1 MNIIIPMAGIGSRLR
16 PHTLT
21 VPKPLVPVAG
31 KPIVQRLV
39 EDIAK
44 VVSEPLENIAFI
56 VGPSEQFFGKEVQEH
71 LLEVAKKLG
80 AKGSIHI
87 QSEAL
92 GTAHAIYQAE
102 QVLKGNV
109 IVAFADTLFRADFK
123 LDASVDGTIW
133 VKEVE
138 DPRAFG
144 VVQLDADG
152 IIEDFVEKP
161 ENPQSNLAIIGIY
174 YFKDGDALKSE
185 LKHLIDNNIK
195 EKGEYQLTNALDS
208 LKDKGAKFT
217 PGKVIE
223 WWDCGNK
230 NATVN
235 TNQRVLANSN
245 EKLVS
250 DSVKNIHSEII
261 EPCYIGENVQL
272 INAKVGPYVS
282 IGDNSIIENSVVDN
296 TIIQTESHIINAKI
310 TNSMIGNKAY
320 YDGSANELSIGDY
333 CTQKIG

>member
-44 VVSEPLENIAFI
+44 VVNEPLQEIAFV
-56 VGPSEQFFGKEVQEH
+56 VGPNQQFFGEDVQNH
-71 LLEVAKKLG
+71 LLEVAKELG
-80 AKGSIHI
+80 GNGTIHV

-92 GTAHAIYQAE
+92 GTAHAIYQAK
-102 QVLKGNV
+102 QALTGNV
-109 IVAFADTLFRADFK
+109 IVAFADTLFRADFV

-144 VVQLDADG
+144 VVQLDKDG

-161 ENPQSNLAIIGIY
+161 QNPESNLAIIGIY
-174 YFKDGDALKSE
+174 YFKDGDAVRSE
-185 LKHLIDNNIK
+185 IEYILDNDIK
-195 EKGEYQLTNALDS
+195 EKGEYQLTNVLDN
-208 LKDKGAKFT
+208 LKNKGAKFT

-235 TNQRVLANSN
+235 TNQRVLANAN
-245 EKLVS
+245 ESLVS
-250 DSVKNIHSEII
+250 EDVHLENAEII
-261 EPCYIGENVQL
+261 EPCYIGTGVKL
-272 INAKVGPYVS
+272 INTKVGPYVS
-282 IGDNSIIENSVVDN
+282 IGNNTKIEDSVITN
-296 TIIQTESHIINAKI
+296 TIIQTESYILNATI
-310 TNSMIGNKAY
+310 TNSMIGNKVHF
-320 YDGSANELSIGDY
+320 DGSANEVSIGDY

>member
-1 MNIIIPMAGIGSRLR
+1 MAGIGSRLR

-31 KPIVQRLV
+31 KPIVQRLA

-44 VVSEPLENIAFI
+44 VVNEPLENIAFV
-56 VGPSEQFFGKEVQEH
+56 VGPSQQFFGPDVQEH
-71 LLEVAKKLG
+71 LLAVAEKLG
-80 AKGSIHI
+80 AKGSIHV

-92 GTAHAIYQAE
+92 GTAHAIFQAE
-102 QVLKGNV
+102 QLLSGNV
-109 IVAFADTLFRADFK
+109 IIAFADTLFRADFK
-123 LDASVDGTIW
+123 LDASADGTVW

-161 ENPQSNLAIIGIY
+161 DNPKSNLAIIGIY
-174 YFKDGDALKSE
+174 YFKDGDAVKRE
-185 LKHLIDNNIK
+185 IKHLLDNKIM
-195 EKGEYQLTNALDS
+195 EKGEYQLTNVLDS
-208 LKDKGAKFT
+208 LKDNGAKFI

-235 TNQRVLANSN
+235 TNQRVLANAT
-245 EKLVS
+245 EILVS
-250 DSVKNIHSEII
+250 SSMKSTNSQII
-261 EPCYIGENVQL
+261 EPCYIGKNVQL

-282 IGDNSIIENSVVDN
+282 IGDNTIIEDSVIEN
-296 TIIQTESHIINAKI
+296 TIIQTESHIQNADI
-310 TNSMIGNKAY
+310 TNSMIGNKVH
-320 YDGSANELSIGDY
+320 YDGSANEISIGDY
-333 CTQKIG
+333 STQKIG

>member
-1 MNIIIPMAGIGSRLR
+1 MAGLGSRLR

-44 VVSEPLENIAFI
+44 VVSEPLEEIAF
-56 VGPSEQFFGKEVQEH
+56 VLGPNEQFFGKDVQNH

-80 AKGSIHI
+80 ARGTINV
-87 QSEAL
+87 QNEAL
-92 GTAHAIYQAE
+92 GTAHAIYMAKQA
-102 QVLKGNV
+102 LTGNV
-109 IVAFADTLFRADFK
+109 IVAFADTLFRADFV
-123 LDASVDGTIW
+123 LDAAVDGTIW

-144 VVQLDADG
+144 VVQLDSNG

-161 ENPQSNLAIIGIY
+161 QNPKSNLAIIGIY
-174 YFKDGDALKSE
+174 YFKDGAALKSE
-185 LKHLIDNNIK
+185 IEYLLDNNIT
-195 EKGEYQLTNALDS
+195 EKGEYQLTNALDA
-208 LKDKGAKFT
+208 LKNKGAKFT

-235 TNQRVLANSN
+235 TNQRVLANAT
-245 EKLVS
+245 EKLIS
-250 DSVKNIHSEII
+250 DSFINKESQII
-261 EPCYIGENVQL
+261 EPCFIGENV
-272 INAKVGPYVS
+272 IITNSKIGPYVS
-282 IGDNSIIENSVVDN
+282 IGNNTVIENSVIEN
-296 TIIQTESHIINAKI
+296 SIIQTFSTIKNANI
-310 TNSMIGNKAY
+310 TNSMVGNNAE
-320 YDGSANELSIGDY
+320 YDGTANQISIGDY
-333 CTQKIG
+333 STQRID

>member
-1 MNIIIPMAGIGSRLR
+1 MAGIGSRLR

-44 VVSEPLENIAFI
+44 VVSEPLEEIAFVI
-56 VGPSEQFFGKEVQEH
+56 GPNEQFFGQEVQTL
-71 LLEVAKKLG
+71 LLEVAAKLG
-80 AKGSIHI
+80 AKGSINV
-87 QSEAL
+87 QDEAL
-92 GTAHAIYQAE
+92 GTAHAIYMAKQA
-102 QVLKGNV
+102 LTGNV

-144 VVQLDADG
+144 VVQLDSEG

-161 ENPQSNLAIIGIY
+161 ENPKSNLAIIGIY
-174 YFKDGDALKSE
+174 YFKDGSALKSE
-185 LKHLIDNNIK
+185 IEYLLDNDIK
-195 EKGEYQLTNALDS
+195 EKGEFQLTNALDS

-235 TNQRVLANSN
+235 TNQRVLANTN
-245 EKLVS
+245 EKLIA
-250 DSVKNIHSEII
+250 DSVKNENSEII

-282 IGDNSIIENSVVDN
+282 IGNNTIIEDSVIEN
-296 TIIQTESHIINAKI
+296 TIIQTESHIKNANI

-320 YDGSANELSIGDY
+320 YDGSANEISIGDY
-333 CTQKIG
+333 STQKIG

>member
-1 MNIIIPMAGIGSRLR
+1 MNLIIPMAGIGSRLR

-21 VPKPLVPVAG
+21 VPKPLVLVAG
-31 KPIVQRLV
+31 KPIVQRLA
-39 EDIAK
+39 EEIASI
-44 VVSEPLENIAFI
+44 VDGPLENIAFI
-56 VGPSEQFFGKEVQEH
+56 VGPSQQFFGPQVQEH
-71 LLEVAKKLG
+71 LLAVAKKLG
-80 AKGSIHI
+80 ATGSIHV

-102 QVLKGNV
+102 QLLSGNV
-109 IVAFADTLFRADFK
+109 IIAFADTLFRADFK
-123 LDASVDGTIW
+123 LDASADGTVW

-161 ENPQSNLAIIGIY
+161 ENPKSNLAIIGIY
-174 YFKDGDALKSE
+174 YFKDGDAVKCE
-185 LKHLIDNNIK
+185 IKHLLDNKIM
-195 EKGEYQLTNALDS
+195 EKGEYQLTNVLDS

-235 TNQRVLANSN
+235 TNQRVLANAT
-245 EKLVS
+245 EILVS
-250 DSVKNIHSEII
+250 SSMKSTNSQII
-261 EPCYIGENVQL
+261 EPCYIGKNVQL

-282 IGDNSIIENSVVDN
+282 IGDNTVIEDSVIEN
-296 TIIQTESHIINAKI
+296 TIIQTESHILNANI
-310 TNSMIGNKAY
+310 TNSMIGNKVY
-320 YDGSANELSIGDY
+320 YDGSANEISIGDY
-333 CTQKIG
+333 STQKIG

>member
-1 MNIIIPMAGIGSRLR
+1 MNLIIPMAGIGSRLR

-31 KPIVQRLV
+31 KPIVQRLA

-44 VVSEPLENIAFI
+44 VVNEPLENIAFV
-56 VGPSEQFFGKEVQEH
+56 VGPSQQFFGPDVQEH
-71 LLEVAKKLG
+71 LLAVAEKLG
-80 AKGSIHI
+80 AKGSIHV

-92 GTAHAIYQAE
+92 GTAHAIFQAE
-102 QVLKGNV
+102 QLLSGNV
-109 IVAFADTLFRADFK
+109 IIAFADTLFRADFK
-123 LDASVDGTIW
+123 LDASADGTVW

-161 ENPQSNLAIIGIY
+161 DNPKSNLAIIGIY
-174 YFKDGDALKSE
+174 YFKDGDAVKRE
-185 LKHLIDNNIK
+185 IKHLLDNKIM
-195 EKGEYQLTNALDS
+195 EKGEYQLTNVLDS
-208 LKDKGAKFT
+208 LKDNGAKFI

-235 TNQRVLANSN
+235 TNQRVLANAT
-245 EKLVS
+245 EILVS
-250 DSVKNIHSEII
+250 SSMKSTNSQII
-261 EPCYIGENVQL
+261 EPCYIGKNVQL

-282 IGDNSIIENSVVDN
+282 IGDNTIIEDSVIEN
-296 TIIQTESHIINAKI
+296 TIIQTESHIQNADI
-310 TNSMIGNKAY
+310 TNSMIGNKVH
-320 YDGSANELSIGDY
+320 YDGSANEISIGDY
-333 CTQKIG
+333 STQKIG

>member
-1 MNIIIPMAGIGSRLR
+1 M
-16 PHTLT
+16 
-21 VPKPLVPVAG
+21 
-31 KPIVQRLV
+31 
-39 EDIAK
+39 AK
-44 VVSEPLENIAFI
+44 VVSEPLDNIAFI
-56 VGPSEQFFGKEVQEH
+56 VGPSQQFFGEEVQYN
-71 LLEVAKKLG
+71 LLVVAKQLG
-80 AKGSIHI
+80 AKGSIHV

-102 QVLKGNV
+102 QVLTGNV

-144 VVQLDADG
+144 VVQLDSDG

-161 ENPQSNLAIIGIY
+161 ENPLSNLAIIGIY
-174 YFKDGDALKSE
+174 YFKDGESVKSE
-185 LKHLIDNNIK
+185 IKYLLDNKIM
-195 EKGEYQLTNALDS
+195 EKGEYQLTNVLDS

-235 TNQRVLANSN
+235 TNQRVLANAS
-245 EKLVS
+245 EKLIS
-250 DSVKNIHSEII
+250 DSLENTNSEII
-261 EPCYIGENVQL
+261 EPCYIGEGVKL

-282 IGDNSIIENSVVDN
+282 IGDNTTIEDSVIANS
-296 TIIQTESHIINAKI
+296 IIQTEAHIINANI
-310 TNSMIGNKAY
+310 TNSMVGNKAH
-320 YDGSANELSIGDY
+320 YDGSANEISIGDY
-333 CTQKIG
+333 STQKIG

>member
-1 MNIIIPMAGIGSRLR
+1 MAGIGSRLR

-44 VVSEPLENIAFI
+44 VVNEPLEEIAFVI
-56 VGPSEQFFGKEVQEH
+56 GPNEQFFGKEVQNH
-71 LLEVAKKLG
+71 LLAVAAKLG
-80 AKGSIHI
+80 ARGSINI
-87 QSEAL
+87 QHEAL
-92 GTAHAIYQAE
+92 GTAHAIYMAKQA
-102 QVLKGNV
+102 LTGNV
-109 IVAFADTLFRADFK
+109 IVAFADTLFRADFV

-144 VVQLDADG
+144 VVQLDGNG

-174 YFKDGDALKSE
+174 YFKNGEVVKSE
-185 LKHLIDNNIK
+185 IEYLLEHNIM
-195 EKGEYQLTNALDS
+195 EKGEYQLTNVLDS
-208 LKDKGAKFT
+208 MKNKGSKFT

-235 TNQRVLANSN
+235 TNQRVLANST

-250 DSVKNIHSEII
+250 DSVINEGSEII
-261 EPCYIGENVQL
+261 APCFIGENVTL
-272 INAKVGPYVS
+272 KNSKIGPYVS
-282 IGDNSIIENSVVDN
+282 IGDNTVIEDSVIDN
-296 TIIQTESHIINAKI
+296 TIIQTSSTIKNANI

-320 YDGSANELSIGDY
+320 YDGHANEISIGDY
-333 CTQKIG
+333 CTQCID

>member
-1 MNIIIPMAGIGSRLR
+1 MAGIGSRLR

-31 KPIVQRLV
+31 KAIVQRLV

-44 VVSEPLENIAFI
+44 VVNEPLNEIAFVI
-56 VGPSEQFFGKEVQEH
+56 GPNEQFFGKEVQGH
-71 LLEVAKKLG
+71 LLKVAKSIG
-80 AKGSIHI
+80 AKGSINI
-87 QSEAL
+87 QHEAL
-92 GTAHAIYQAE
+92 GTAHAIYMAKQA
-102 QVLKGNV
+102 LSGNV
-109 IVAFADTLFRADFK
+109 IVAFADTLFRADFI

-144 VVQLDADG
+144 VVQLDNDG

-161 ENPQSNLAIIGIY
+161 ENPKSNLAIIGIY
-174 YFKDGDALKSE
+174 YFKDGSALKNE
-185 LKHLIDNNIK
+185 IEHLLDNDIR

-208 LKDKGAKFT
+208 LKDKGSRFT

-235 TNQRVLANSN
+235 TNQRVLANSK

-250 DSVKNIHSEII
+250 DTAILENSEII
-261 EPCYIGENVQL
+261 EPCFIGENVKL

-282 IGDNSIIENSVVDN
+282 IGNNSTVEDSVISN
-296 TIIQTESHIINAKI
+296 TIIQTESHIINATI

-320 YDGSANELSIGDY
+320 YDGSANEISIGDY
-333 CTQKIG
+333 STRKIG

>member
-44 VVSEPLENIAFI
+44 VVNEPLQEIAFV
-56 VGPSEQFFGKEVQEH
+56 VGPNQQFFGEDVQNH
-71 LLEVAKKLG
+71 LLEVAEKLG
-80 AKGSIHI
+80 GKGSIHV

-92 GTAHAIYQAE
+92 GTAHAIYQAK
-102 QVLKGNV
+102 QALTGNV
-109 IVAFADTLFRADFK
+109 IVAFADTLFRADFV

-144 VVQLDADG
+144 VVQLDEDG

-161 ENPQSNLAIIGIY
+161 ENPESNLAIIGIY
-174 YFKDGDALKSE
+174 YFKDGDALRSE
-185 LKHLIDNNIK
+185 IEYLLDNNIM
-195 EKGEYQLTNALDS
+195 EKGEYQLTNALDN

-235 TNQRVLANSN
+235 TNQRVLANVEGS
-245 EKLVS
+245 LVS
-250 DSVKNIHSEII
+250 NNVHLENAEII
-261 EPCYIGENVQL
+261 EPCYIGEGVKL

-282 IGDNSIIENSVVDN
+282 IGDNTKIKDSVITN
-296 TIIQTESHIINAKI
+296 TIIQTESYIVNANI
-310 TNSMIGNKAY
+310 TNSMIGNKAHF
-320 YDGSANELSIGDY
+320 DGSANEVSIGDY

>member
-31 KPIVQRLV
+31 KAIVQRLV

-44 VVSEPLENIAFI
+44 VVNEPLEEIAFVI
-56 VGPSEQFFGKEVQEH
+56 GPNEQFFGKEVQKN
-71 LLEVAKKLG
+71 LLEVAAKLG
-80 AKGSIHI
+80 AKGSINI
-87 QSEAL
+87 QEEAL
-92 GTAHAIYQAE
+92 GTAHAIYMAKQA
-102 QVLKGNV
+102 LTGNV
-109 IVAFADTLFRADFK
+109 IVAFADTLFRADFV
-123 LDASVDGTIW
+123 LDASVDGTVW

-144 VVQLDADG
+144 VVQLDANG

-174 YFKDGDALKSE
+174 YFKNGEALRAE
-185 LKHLIDNNIK
+185 IEYLLDNNIT
-195 EKGEYQLTNALDS
+195 EKGEYQLTNALDT
-208 LKDKGAKFT
+208 LKNKGAKFT

-235 TNQRVLANSN
+235 TNQRVLANST
-245 EKLVS
+245 EKLIA
-250 DSVKNIHSEII
+250 DSMVNNGSEII
-261 EPCYIGENVQL
+261 EPCFIGENVIL
-272 INAKVGPYVS
+272 TNSKIGPYVS
-282 IGDNSIIENSVVDN
+282 IGNNTVIENSTIDNSIIQTFS
-296 TIIQTESHIINAKI
+296 TIRNAQL
-310 TNSMIGNKAY
+310 TNSMVGNKAE
-320 YDGSANELSIGDY
+320 YDGTANEISIGDFS
-333 CTQKIG
+333 TRRID

>member
-1 MNIIIPMAGIGSRLR
+1 MAGIGSRLR

-31 KPIVQRLV
+31 KPIVQRLA

-44 VVSEPLENIAFI
+44 VVNEPLENIAFV
-56 VGPSEQFFGKEVQEH
+56 VGPSQQFFGPDVQEH
-71 LLEVAKKLG
+71 LLAVAEKLG
-80 AKGSIHI
+80 AKGSIHV

-92 GTAHAIYQAE
+92 GTAHAIFQAE
-102 QVLKGNV
+102 QLLSGNV
-109 IVAFADTLFRADFK
+109 IIAFADTLFRADFK
-123 LDASVDGTIW
+123 LDASADGTVW

-161 ENPQSNLAIIGIY
+161 ENPKSNLAIIGIY
-174 YFKDGDALKSE
+174 YFKDGDAVKRE
-185 LKHLIDNNIK
+185 IKHLLDNKIM
-195 EKGEYQLTNALDS
+195 EKGEYKLTNVLDS
-208 LKDKGAKFT
+208 MKDNGAKFI

-235 TNQRVLANSN
+235 TNQRVLANAT
-245 EKLVS
+245 EILVS
-250 DSVKNIHSEII
+250 SSMKSTNSQII
-261 EPCYIGENVQL
+261 EPCYIGKNVQL

-282 IGDNSIIENSVVDN
+282 IGDNTIIEDSVIEN
-296 TIIQTESHIINAKI
+296 TIIQTESHIQNTNI
-310 TNSMIGNKAY
+310 TNSMIGNKVH
-320 YDGSANELSIGDY
+320 YDGSANEISIGDY
-333 CTQKIG
+333 STQKIG

>member
-44 VVSEPLENIAFI
+44 VVDEPLDKIGFI
-56 VGPSEQFFGKEVQEH
+56 VGPNQQFFGPEVQEH
-71 LLEVAKKLG
+71 LLEVAQKLG
-80 AKGSIHI
+80 ATGSIHV

-102 QVLKGNV
+102 QVLTGNV

-123 LDASVDGTIW
+123 LDANADGTIW

-152 IIEDFVEKP
+152 FIEDFVEKP
-161 ENPQSNLAIIGIY
+161 ANPKSNLAIIGIY
-174 YFKDGDALKSE
+174 YFKNGDAVKAEIKNL
-185 LKHLIDNNIK
+185 LDNKIM
-195 EKGEYQLTNALDS
+195 EKGEYQLTNVLDN
-208 LKDKGAKFT
+208 LKDQGAKFT
-217 PGKVIE
+217 TGKVIE

-230 NATVN
+230 NATVH
-235 TNQRVLANSN
+235 TNQRVLANASG
-245 EKLVS
+245 KLIA
-250 DSVKNIHSEII
+250 DDVKITNSEII
-261 EPCYIGENVQL
+261 EPCYIGEGVTL

-282 IGDNSIIENSVVDN
+282 IGDNTTIEDSVVN
-296 TIIQTESHIINAKI
+296 NSIIQTESHIINANL

-320 YDGSANELSIGDY
+320 YDGSANEVSIGDH

>member
-1 MNIIIPMAGIGSRLR
+1 MNLIIPMAGIGSRLR

-31 KPIVQRLV
+31 KPIVQRLA

-44 VVSEPLENIAFI
+44 VVNEPLENIAFV
-56 VGPSEQFFGKEVQEH
+56 VGPSQQFFGPDVQAH
-71 LLEVAKKLG
+71 LLAVAEKLG
-80 AKGSIHI
+80 AKGSIHV

-102 QVLKGNV
+102 ELLSGNV

-123 LDASVDGTIW
+123 LDASADGTVW

-144 VVQLDADG
+144 VVQLDANG

-161 ENPQSNLAIIGIY
+161 ENPKSNLAIIGIY
-174 YFKDGDALKSE
+174 YFKDGDAVKGE
-185 LKHLIDNNIK
+185 IKHLLDNKIM
-195 EKGEYQLTNALDS
+195 EKGEYQLTNVLDS

-235 TNQRVLANSN
+235 TNQRVLANAT
-245 EKLVS
+245 EILVS
-250 DSVKNIHSEII
+250 SSMKSANSQII

-282 IGDNSIIENSVVDN
+282 IGDNTIIEDSVIEN
-296 TIIQTESHIINAKI
+296 TIIQTESHIKNANI
-310 TNSMIGNKAY
+310 TNSMIGNKVH
-320 YDGSANELSIGDY
+320 YDGSANEISIGDY
-333 CTQKIG
+333 STQKIG

>member
-39 EDIAK
+39 EDISK
-44 VVSEPLENIAFI
+44 VVNEPLEEIAFVI
-56 VGPSEQFFGKEVQEH
+56 GPNEQFFGKEVQEH
-71 LLEVAKKLG
+71 LLAVAKKLG
-80 AKGSIHI
+80 AKGSINVQH
-87 QSEAL
+87 EAL
-92 GTAHAIYQAE
+92 GTAHAIYMAKQAL
-102 QVLKGNV
+102 QGNV
-109 IVAFADTLFRADFK
+109 IVAFADTLFRADFV

-144 VVQLDADG
+144 VVQLDKDG
-152 IIEDFVEKP
+152 TIEDFVEKP

-174 YFKDGDALKSE
+174 YFKDGQSLRSE
-185 LKHLIDNNIK
+185 IEHLLDNNIM

-235 TNQRVLANSN
+235 TNQRVLANATEN
-245 EKLVS
+245 LVS
-250 DSVKNIHSEII
+250 DTVVLENSEII
-261 EPCYIGENVQL
+261 EPCFIGQNVRL
-272 INAKVGPYVS
+272 KNTKVGPYVS
-282 IGDNSIIENSVVDN
+282 IGDNTSIEDSVITN
-296 TIIQTESHIINAKI
+296 TIIQTESHIRNANI

-320 YDGSANELSIGDY
+320 YDGKANEVSLGDY
-333 CTQKIG
+333 CTQKID

>member
-44 VVSEPLENIAFI
+44 VVNEPLEEIAFV
-56 VGPSEQFFGKEVQEH
+56 VGPNEQFFGEAVKQH
-71 LLEVAKKLG
+71 LLEVAEKLG
-80 AKGSIHI
+80 GKGSIHV
-87 QSEAL
+87 QHQAL

-102 QVLKGNV
+102 QALTGNV

-144 VVQLDADG
+144 VVQLDEDG
-152 IIEDFVEKP
+152 IIEYFVEKP
-161 ENPQSNLAIIGIY
+161 DNPQSNLAIIGIY
-174 YFKDGDALKSE
+174 YFKNGDALKAE
-185 LKHLIDNNIK
+185 IKHLLDNDIK

-208 LKDKGAKFT
+208 LKDKGSKFT

-235 TNQRVLANSN
+235 TNQRVLANST
-245 EKLVS
+245 EKLVA
-250 DSVKNIHSEII
+250 DSVTSTNSEII

-272 INAKVGPYVS
+272 INAKIGPYVS
-282 IGDNSIIENSVVDN
+282 IGDNTIVEDSVVTN
-296 TIIQTESHIINAKI
+296 TIIQTESHIKNANI
-310 TNSMIGNKAY
+310 TNSMIGNKAH
-320 YDGSANELSIGDY
+320 YDGSANEISIGDY
-333 CTQKIG
+333 STQHIG

>member
-1 MNIIIPMAGIGSRLR
+1 MAGIGSRLR

-44 VVSEPLENIAFI
+44 VVSEPLDNIAFI
-56 VGPSEQFFGKEVQEH
+56 VGPSQQFFGEEVQKN

-80 AKGSIHI
+80 ANGSIHV

-102 QVLKGNV
+102 QALTGNV

-152 IIEDFVEKP
+152 VIEDFVEKP
-161 ENPQSNLAIIGIY
+161 ENPKSNLAIIGIY
-174 YFKDGDALKSE
+174 YFNDGDAVKAE
-185 LKHLIDNNIK
+185 IKHLLDNKIM
-195 EKGEYQLTNALDS
+195 EKGEYQLTNVLDS

-235 TNQRVLANSN
+235 TNQRVLANAT

-250 DSVKNIHSEII
+250 DTVELTNSKII
-261 EPCYIGENVQL
+261 EPCYIGEGVKL
-272 INAKVGPYVS
+272 INATVGPYVS
-282 IGDNSIIENSVVDN
+282 IGDNTTIEESVVDN
-296 TIIQTESHIINAKI
+296 SIIQTESHIINANI

-320 YDGSANELSIGDY
+320 YDGSSNEVSIGDY
-333 CTQKIG
+333 CTQKLG